1 MSLKTCVGEADVGSY
16 QMQRLIN
23 IYSSFKSD
31 PWNVVSNS
39 NHIRLQHMMSATP
52 PKFTSDKP
60 IRLHLGG
67 HDVKEGW
74 TLLNAQ
80 PRPGVDVVG
89 LVTDLSMF
97 ADGSVTEVY
106 ASHVYEHL
114 GMRQELSTALNEV
127 ARVLKPGGTLSIAVP
142 DLEILMKIFIDPRL
156 SPDESQYVQ
165 MMICG
170 GQIDEYD
177 FHKCGFTFDLLGS
190 RLHSHGFC
198 NIQRVK
204 SFDLFEDTSKKMFGG
219 ACISLN
225 MQCNKS

>member
-1 MSLKTCVGEADVGSY
+1 M
-16 QMQRLIN
+16 
-23 IYSSFKSD
+23 
-31 PWNVVSNS
+31 
-39 NHIRLQHMMSATP
+39 
-52 PKFTSDKP
+52 
-60 IRLHLGG
+60 
-67 HDVKEGW
+67 
-74 TLLNAQ
+74 NAQ

-97 ADGSVTEVY
+97 ADGSVSEVY

-114 GMRQELSTALNEV
+114 GMRKELQTALNEV

-142 DLEILMKIFIDPRL
+142 DLEILMKIFIDPQL
-156 SPDESQYVQ
+156 PPDQRQYVQ

-177 FHKCGFTFDLLGS
+177 FHKCGFTFDLLGA

-198 NIQRVK
+198 NIRRVE
-204 SFDLFEDTSKKMFGG
+204 SFGLFEDTSKKMFDDV
-219 ACISLN
+219 CISLN

>member
-1 MSLKTCVGEADVGSY
+1 MTPANQITST
-16 QMQRLIN
+16 
-23 IYSSFKSD
+23 
-31 PWNVVSNS
+31 SN
-39 NHIRLQHMMSATP
+39 
-52 PKFTSDKP
+52 KP

-114 GMRQELSTALNEV
+114 GFRQELSTAFNEV
-127 ARVLKPGGTLSIAVP
+127 ARVLKPGGILSIAVP
-142 DLEILMKIFIDPRL
+142 DLEILMKLFIHPQL
-156 SPDESQYVQ
+156 PPDQRQYVQ

-170 GQIDEYD
+170 GQVDEYD
-177 FHKCGFTFDLLGS
+177 FHKCGFTFDLLGA

-198 NIQRVK
+198 NIRRVE
-204 SFDLFEDTSKKMFGG
+204 SFGLFEDTSKKMFDDV
-219 ACISLN
+219 CISLN

>member
-1 MSLKTCVGEADVGSY
+1 MNC
-16 QMQRLIN
+16 
-23 IYSSFKSD
+23 IYDARAMTSANQITST
-31 PWNVVSNS
+31 SN
-39 NHIRLQHMMSATP
+39 
-52 PKFTSDKP
+52 KP

-114 GMRQELSTALNEV
+114 GMRKELHTALNEV

-142 DLEILMKIFIDPRL
+142 DLEILMKLFNHPQL
-156 SPDESQYVQ
+156 PPDQRQYVQ

-170 GQIDEYD
+170 GQVDEYD
-177 FHKCGFTFDLLGS
+177 FHKCGFTFDLLGAC
-190 RLHSHGFC
+190 LHSHGFC
-198 NIQRVK
+198 NIHRVE
-204 SFDLFEDTSKKMFGG
+204 SFGLFEDTSKKMFDDV
-219 ACISLN
+219 CISLN